1 MTDNTSDKPGARKVA
16 TYFISN
22 MDCVNEEKLIRE
34 GLAGSVAIEQLDFDL
49 AKRRLKITHTL
60 ESDESLVAS
69 LKALGMRP
77 TRVAPQG

>member
-1 MTDNTSDKPGARKVA
+1 MTDHKAGERQVA

-34 GLAGSVAIEQLDFDL
+34 GMAGVAGVEQLEFDL
-49 AKRRLKITHTL
+49 AKRRLQVTHTL
-60 ESDESLVAS
+60 PSDESLVAN

-77 TRVAPQG
+77 ARVGPAG

>member
-1 MTDNTSDKPGARKVA
+1 MTGNASDKSSARKVV

-34 GLAGSVAIEQLDFDL
+34 GLADVTGIEQLDFDL
-49 AKRRLKITHTL
+49 GKRRLQVTHTL

-69 LKALGMRP
+69 LKALGMRAA
-77 TRVAPQG
+77 RVGPIS

>member
-1 MTDNTSDKPGARKVA
+1 MTDKKIT

-34 GLAGSVAIEQLDFDL
+34 GLARITGIEQLEFDL
-49 AKRRLKITHTL
+49 AKRHLQITHTL
-60 ESDESLVAS
+60 ASDESLVAS

-77 TRVAPQG
+77 ARVGPAG

>member
-1 MTDNTSDKPGARKVA
+1 MTDTDKTGARQVA

-34 GLAGSVAIEQLDFDL
+34 GLAGVAGIEQLNFDL
-49 AKRRLKITHTL
+49 GKRRLQITHTL
-60 ESDESLVAS
+60 GSDETLVTN

-77 TRVAPQG
+77 ARVGPAG

>member
-1 MTDNTSDKPGARKVA
+1 MNQEASDKSGAFKVS

-34 GLAGSVAIEQLDFDL
+34 GLARVAGVEQLTFDL
-49 AKRRLKITHTL
+49 GQRRLQITHTL
-60 ESDESLVAS
+60 QSDEPLVAS

-77 TRVAPQG
+77 ARVGPAG

>member
-1 MTDNTSDKPGARKVA
+1 MTDTSAAKVA

-34 GLAGSVAIEQLDFDL
+34 AFAGTAGIEQLDFDL

-60 ESDESLVAS
+60 ASDESLFAS
-69 LKALGMRP
+69 LKAMGMRP
-77 TRVAPQG
+77 ARVL